1 MTASVTSQ
9 GPLEYDTVLV
19 RVMLEID
26 PNNNDLLQKQEM
38 MQGLPGNCA
47 SRVLATKYLVFV
59 GCARR
64 GLMEVF
70 RADTLE
76 KIDMW
81 TINAFTEEWSIT
93 SSS

>member
-1 MTASVTSQ
+1 
-9 GPLEYDTVLV
+9 
-19 RVMLEID
+19 
-26 PNNNDLLQKQEM
+26 M
-38 MQGLPGNCA
+38 MKPTPGNCGT
-47 SRVLATKYLVFV
+47 RVLVTKYLVFV

-81 TINAFTEEWSIT
+81 TINAFTEEWSLT